1 MTPRRDRPPATHFE
15 ALTPMEGF
23 RSLHRARAVR
33 RAGLRWTRWGLA
45 AAVLVVVASRGP
57 LATRAAPSRT
67 APSPLPVVPLVAD
80 REAFAA
86 DSRPLAAAAAKLP
99 PSFVRHESARFV
111 ALSDGSAA
119 WVRAALE
126 RFERTHH
133 QFERCLG
140 RLGISPPP
148 LRHKL
153 VAVLFSRQREFVEFA
168 GRVDGVSD
176 RWVHAYYLPREDR
189 VVAFDSE
196 SAELFSSERIAGSD
210 RPPREELRASELGA
224 AERPSPRSTAIA
236 AMVHEATHQLMFHVG
251 LQRPSASPFWLS
263 EGFAVAFETDRPGE
277 AFGPDFDH
285 PPRRAEFERLLRA
298 GRLISLASFVEFEQP
313 PDSHPETIGL
323 FYHQAGALLSYLF
336 RERPAQLRSHLES
349 ILAASHPQPPR
360 RGRHLK
366 AFRDSFGDPS
376 EVEEAW
382 LAWEWDRLGQSNRIA
397 LQESAP
403 R

>member
-1 MTPRRDRPPATHFE
+1 
-15 ALTPMEGF
+15 MEGF
-23 RSLHRARAVR
+23 RSLHRAGAVR

-57 LATRAAPSRT
+57 LATRAAPSR
-67 APSPLPVVPLVAD
+67 AASSPLPVVPLVAE
-80 REAFAA
+80 RESLAA
-86 DSRPLAAAAAKLP
+86 DSRPLAAAAAALP
-99 PSFVRHESARFV
+99 PNFVRHESARFV

-133 QFERCLG
+133 QFDRCLG

-168 GRVDGVSD
+168 GRVDRVSD

-196 SAELFSSERIAGSD
+196 SAELFAGELIAGSD
-210 RPPREELRASELGA
+210 RPDRVEPRASELGGGA

-251 LQRPSASPFWLS
+251 LQRPGASPFWLS

-313 PDSHPETIGL
+313 PDSHPETVGL

-336 RERPAQLRSHLES
+336 RERPEQLRSHLES
-349 ILAASHPQPPR
+349 ILAAAHAQPR
-360 RGRHLK
+360 RRGQHLK
-366 AFRDSFGDPS
+366 AFRDSFGDPA

-382 LAWEWDRLGQSNRIA
+382 LAWEWDRLGQPRRLA
-397 LQESAP
+397 LHGSEL